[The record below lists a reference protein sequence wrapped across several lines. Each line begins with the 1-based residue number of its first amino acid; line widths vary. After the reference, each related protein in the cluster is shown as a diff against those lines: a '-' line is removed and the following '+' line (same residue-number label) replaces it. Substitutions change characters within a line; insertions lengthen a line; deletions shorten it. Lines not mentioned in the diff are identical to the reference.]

1 MAGVLA
7 RRGRAT
13 ERRGMEPSSEES
25 ARAPGPRSRRVEV
38 SAELWSIL
46 LVGAALAALTLTGM
60 GEIRSDMRDIR
71 EDVRDI
77 REDMRERFSLVE
89 MRLSSIEARLALIKR
104 EQGEFRGIVEGLR
117 DTAADSP
124 KTAGS

>member
-1 MAGVLA
+1 METGSEA
-7 RRGRAT
+7 R
-13 ERRGMEPSSEES
+13 
-25 ARAPGPRSRRVEV
+25 ARAPGARDKRLEV

-77 REDMRERFSLVE
+77 RDDMRERFSLVE
-89 MRLSSIEARLALIKR
+89 MRLTSIEARLALVER
-104 EQGEFRGIVEGLR
+104 EQGEIRGIVEGLR
-117 DTAADSP
+117 DSAASYT